1 MNKVQWKEFWLSGI
15 DGIFQLKATSSGI
28 DGNKLTVSE
37 IQTVPYISRSD
48 SSNGIK
54 SFVSRN
60 QQKKYKLD
68 SGNCITI
75 GLDTQTVFYQPHS
88 FFTGQNIQVLRNE
101 ELTENVALF
110 LVESIRKQM
119 DKFNWGG
126 NGATLGRLSRIKIML
141 PIDKSGNPDFIYMD
155 STIKELKKSKLGEYR
170 KYIRKELSKIQY
182 VDIPSLEEKKW
193 SPFSISAVF
202 KIESGCDIYDNER
215 KEGNVPYITS
225 TSENNGIK
233 FFVSNMNSTYEANVI
248 AVNRNGSVGYAFF
261 HKYPA
266 LFSNDCRKL
275 KMIACSRNNEAVSLF
290 MTTQIMQQKEKY
302 NYSLKMGSKRLSK
315 QKIMLP
321 VDSNGNPDYPYME
334 QYIKN
339 IFCKKYKAYLEFKE
353 KNNA

>member
-1 MNKVQWKEFWLSGI
+1 MNKVQWKEFWLSGA
-15 DGIFQLKATSSGI
+15 DGIFQLKATASGI
-28 DGNKLTVSE
+28 DGNKLVVSE
-37 IQTVPYISRSD
+37 TQNVPYISRSD

-60 QQKKYKLD
+60 QQKKYKQD
-68 SGNCITI
+68 CGNCITI

-101 ELTENVALF
+101 KLTENVALF

-141 PIDKSGNPDFIYMD
+141 PVDESGEPNFAYME
-155 STIKELKKSKLGEYR
+155 STIEDLRKSKFKEYR
-170 KYIRKELSKIQY
+170 DYISKELSKIRY
-182 VDIPSLEEKKW
+182 VAVPSLDEKEW
-193 SPFSISAVF
+193 MPFSISSVF
-202 KIESGCDIYDNER
+202 EIESGCDIYDKDR
-215 KEGNVPYITS
+215 KIGNIPYITS
-225 TSENNGIK
+225 SAENNGIK
-233 FFVSNMNSTYEANVI
+233 YFISNMNPTYEANII
-248 AVNRNGSVGYAFF
+248 AVNRNGSVGYAFY

-290 MTTQIMQQKEKY
+290 MTAQIMQQKEKY
-302 NYSLKMGSKRLSK
+302 NYSLKMGTKRLSK

-321 VDSNGNPDYPYME
+321 VDSKGNPDYPYME
-334 QYIKN
+334 QYVRN
-339 IFCKKYKAYLEFKE
+339 IFYKKYKDYLDFKE
-353 KNNA
+353 KSNT

>member
-1 MNKVQWKEFWLSGI
+1 MNNVQWKEFWLTGA
-15 DGIFQLKATSSGI
+15 DGIFQLKATASGI
-28 DGNKLTVSE
+28 DGNKLMVSE
-37 IQTVPYISRSD
+37 IQNVPYISRSD

-60 QQKKYKLD
+60 QSKKYKLD
-68 SGNCITI
+68 RGNCITI

-88 FFTGQNIQVLRNE
+88 FFTGQNIQVLRNKK
-101 ELTENVALF
+101 LTENVALF

-141 PIDKSGNPDFIYMD
+141 PIDKSGNIDFAYMD
-155 STIKELKKSKLGEYR
+155 STIEELKKSKLEECR
-170 KYIRKELSKIQY
+170 KYISKELSKIQY
-182 VDIPSLEEKKW
+182 AEIPSLNEKKW
-193 SPFSISAVF
+193 LPFSISSVF

-215 KEGNVPYITS
+215 IEGKVPCITS
-225 TSENNGIK
+225 SSEKNGIK
-233 FFVSNMNSTYEANVI
+233 YFVSNMNDTYEANVI
-248 AVNRNGSVGYAFF
+248 AVNRNGSVGYAFY

-315 QKIMLP
+315 QKKMLP
-321 VDSNGNPDYPYME
+321 VDSNGNPDYRYME

-339 IFCKKYKAYLEFKE
+339 IFYKKYRDYLDFKE
-353 KNNA
+353 MNA